1 VGNIDVFSIHDVL
14 ISQIVLFFNDM
25 EDKPNIP
32 LFSPPGGGDEPGELS
47 SMSVVD

>member
-1 VGNIDVFSIHDVL
+1 VGGIDVFSIHDVL

-32 LFSPPGGGDEPGELS
+32 VFHYSPRPEAG
-47 SMSVVD
+47 MSEAN

>member
-1 VGNIDVFSIHDVL
+1 LDIDVFSIHDVL

-32 LFSPPGGGDEPGELS
+32 ILS
-47 SMSVVD
+47 EAN